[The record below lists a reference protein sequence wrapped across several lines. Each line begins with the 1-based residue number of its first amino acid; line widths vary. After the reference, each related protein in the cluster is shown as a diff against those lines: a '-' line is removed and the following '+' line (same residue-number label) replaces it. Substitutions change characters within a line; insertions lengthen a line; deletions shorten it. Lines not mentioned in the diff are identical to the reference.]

1 MSEALSAGLSPQES
15 AITVLGGPT
24 AVIDLGGLRIVSD
37 PTFDD
42 AGPHGYLTKTAG
54 PAVGEDGVG
63 RADLVLVSHD
73 THPDNLDERGR
84 AFAKA
89 APLVLTG
96 PLAAARLGSPAV
108 GLAAWTR
115 HSAPRADGG
124 GDLTVLAV
132 PAVHGPEDGE
142 RDADGNVSCEVTG
155 FVLSGQ
161 GLPTVY
167 VSGDN
172 ASIRTVAEISRR
184 VPPHRRGRPARGS
197 GTRPREVRRPTPVP
211 GQPRR
216 RCRSS
221 RPGRGHRRPG
231 PLRRLGPLLRRAAGD
246 RAGLP
251 RSRPVL
257 GAAGRT
263 PWNVGAAV
271 PLIRPRRHTH
281 PHRTSKERRICHS
294 YGSISSADAVPTR

>member
-1 MSEALSAGLSPQES
+1 MSETPGAGLARQES

-42 AGPHGYLTKTAG
+42 VGPHGYLTKTSDS
-54 PAVGEDGVG
+54 AVDEDGVG
-63 RADLVLVSHD
+63 PVDIVLISHD
-73 THPDNLDERGR
+73 THLDNLDERGR

-96 PLAAARLGSPAV
+96 SLAAGRLGSPAV
-108 GLAAWTR
+108 GLAPWAG
-115 HSAPRADGG
+115 HSVPRPDGG

-142 RDADGNVSCEVTG
+142 RDADGNVNCEVVG

-184 VPPHRRGRPARGS
+184 VPDIDVAVLHAGAARVPAKFDGRPLSLDSRG
-197 GTRPREVRRPTPVP
+197 
-211 GQPRR
+211 
-216 RCRSS
+216 
-221 RPGRGHRRPG
+221 
-231 PLRRLGPLLRRAAGD
+231 AA
-246 RAGLP
+246 AAAA
-251 RSRPVL
+251 VL
-257 GAAGRT
+257 GADTVVPAHYDGWAHFSEGLPEIELAFHEAGLSSLLR
-263 PWNVGAAV
+263 VA
-271 PLIRPRRHTH
+271 
-281 PHRTSKERRICHS
+281 PHGTW
-294 YGSISSADAVPTR
+294 VQLTR

>member
-1 MSEALSAGLSPQES
+1 MSEALCTGLSRQGS

-42 AGPHGYLTKTAG
+42 AGPHGYLTKTAD
-54 PAVGEDGVG
+54 PAVDEDGVG

-96 PLAAARLGSPAV
+96 PLAAGRLQSPAV
-108 GLAAWTR
+108 GLAPWTS
-115 HSAPRADGG
+115 HSVPRADGG

-142 RDADGNVSCEVTG
+142 RDADGNVNCEVTG

-184 VPPHRRGRPARGS
+184 VPHIDAAVLHVGAARVPAKFDGRPLS
-197 GTRPREVRRPTPVP
+197 LD
-211 GQPRR
+211 
-216 RCRSS
+216 S
-221 RPGRGHRRPG
+221 
-231 PLRRLGPLLRRAAGD
+231 RAA
-246 RAGLP
+246 AAAAA
-251 RSRPVL
+251 VL
-257 GAAGRT
+257 GADTVVPAHYDAWAHFSEGLPEIELAFHEAGLSSVLR
-263 PWNVGAAV
+263 AA
-271 PLIRPRRHTH
+271 
-281 PHRTSKERRICHS
+281 PHGTWVQLNR
-294 YGSISSADAVPTR
+294 